1 MHGTV
6 TRSVKASL
14 LSALVFPGAGHL
26 YLKKYAV
33 GLILAVISMAALAYL
48 AKELLDT
55 AQQISAGILSGTIQ
69 PDMESITTQ
78 VTAVENNTGGGSR
91 SLASAALL
99 LCWLFGLFDSYRAG
113 KKQDR
118 ADN

>member
-1 MHGTV
+1 M

-33 GLILAVISMAALAYL
+33 GLILAVISMAALTYL
-48 AKELLDT
+48 ANELLDT

-69 PDMESITTQ
+69 PDMESITAQ
-78 VTAVENNTGGGSR
+78 VTAVESRPGSETR

-99 LCWLFGLFDSYRAG
+99 VCWLFGLFDSYRKG
-113 KKQDR
+113 QDR